1 MKSYS
6 YLLALGLMLFI
17 GCAHIPPE
25 SVDLSQNIGTGI
37 ADAHRAYVG
46 MVNLYFDQK
55 RDAIDQ
61 WIEQKYTPLYI
72 STVRAKLIEKKL
84 DPNSFDEAL
93 ITDIIQRIAK
103 KRDGMQAELEKTR
116 TSLLDKVES
125 NNALLLRAN
134 NELTALVQ
142 SAVKVQEA
150 NSALAGALKD
160 ASGGKIDFQLM
171 NQKFDEYLEKAG
183 DISQKATNLY
193 DELQPAINK

>member
-1 MKSYS
+1 
-6 YLLALGLMLFI
+6 
-17 GCAHIPPE
+17 
-25 SVDLSQNIGTGI
+25 
-37 ADAHRAYVG
+37 
-46 MVNLYFDQK
+46 
-55 RDAIDQ
+55 
-61 WIEQKYTPLYI
+61 
-72 STVRAKLIEKKL
+72 
-84 DPNSFDEAL
+84 
-93 ITDIIQRIAK
+93 
-103 KRDGMQAELEKTR
+103 
-116 TSLLDKVES
+116 
-125 NNALLLRAN
+125 LLRAN